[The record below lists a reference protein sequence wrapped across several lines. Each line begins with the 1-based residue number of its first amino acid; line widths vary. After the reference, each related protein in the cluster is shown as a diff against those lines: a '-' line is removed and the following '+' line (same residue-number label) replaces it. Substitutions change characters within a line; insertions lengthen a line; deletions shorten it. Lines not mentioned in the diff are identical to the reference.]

1 MSNTPLQRDVH
12 QQSLEPGL
20 VERDGIIALLSKIAS
35 EATPA
40 ALYAEW
46 GDAHPLSVKIRR
58 VTAQGFQLYARDDDP
73 ETCRRLEEGIGIFV
87 GAQGRYKI
95 QFQISRL
102 HRLASP
108 PGKNGLKQASG
119 TYFECSF
126 PEKIW
131 SINRREEFRAIPAAS
146 TSLTCEVRPA
156 GNRTVVAKAF
166 DISAGGVCLELPEG
180 LLDATIGTVW
190 PDCTLRLDESRRV
203 VACTLVV
210 TTIEPLASPPA
221 YVHIG
226 CQLRLNKPSLSAA
239 EFQMMNL
246 DVQRGEQVGA
256 AG

>member
-1 MSNTPLQRDVH
+1 MSSAPLQREVN

-20 VERDGIIALLSKIAS
+20 VERDQIIALLSKIAS

-40 ALYAEW
+40 ALFAEW
-46 GDAHPLSVKIRR
+46 GDAHPLSVKIRH

-87 GAQGRYKI
+87 GAHGRYKI

-102 HRLASP
+102 RRLSSP
-108 PGKNGLKQASG
+108 PGINGLKQASG
-119 TYFECSF
+119 AYFECSF
-126 PEKIW
+126 PDKIW
-131 SINRREEFRAIPAAS
+131 SINRREEFRATPAAS
-146 TSLTCEVRPA
+146 TSLTCEVRPTGSRA
-156 GNRTVVAKAF
+156 VVARAF
-166 DISAGGVCLELPEG
+166 DISAGGVCLELPQG
-180 LLDATIGTVW
+180 ALDAAIGTVW
-190 PDCTLRLDESRRV
+190 LDCTLRLDENRRV

-210 TTIEPLASPPA
+210 TSIEQLASPA
-221 YVHIG
+221 GYVHIG

-246 DVQRGEQVGA
+246 DVQRGGQVGA